1 MEKLGEILVQAGKIT
16 PEQLNVALRKQKQVA
31 KRLGAVLIEEGF
43 ITDGELAKTLSLQFK
58 VSSIDI
64 KPEDV
69 DRALISL
76 IPADMAQR
84 YQVFPIRRKGKRLIL
99 GVVNP
104 GDLEAVDAVEFK
116 TGLKVETVV
125 LTFWKMQKLLDQFYP
140 VTKAVDR
147 VEKKEEEMVEEEFVF
162 AEENLENIFIRK
174 SEFTDDGEEDWRAE
188 AQEKPVIKLVNYLIT
203 SAVQKGASDIHIEPY
218 EKTLR
223 IRFRIDGVLQQ
234 VAEPPYRLRHAIAT
248 RIKIMTDS
256 MDASERR
263 LNQDGRIKIRV
274 ERKPIDLRV
283 SIIPT
288 VFGEKVVMRIL
299 DPSSLM
305 LNMEDLGF
313 EPDALVKFGK
323 SIAQPYGLIL
333 VTGPTGSGKS
343 TSLYSALSSL
353 NKPEVN
359 IMTIEN
365 PVEYNLKGINQV
377 QVNMDIGF
385 GFPEALRAF
394 LRQSPNIILVGEIRE
409 IDTASIAIRASLT
422 GHLVLSTL
430 HTNDA
435 PSAVN
440 RLVDIGIEP
449 FLIASSLN
457 LIQAQRLL
465 RKVCKNC
472 RKKIEPDEADKVGIL
487 KEIGLTANDIIS
499 GDIYGVGAGCPE
511 CNSSGY
517 RGRIAVTEVMP
528 ISMNLRQ
535 MILRGVS
542 TADLRKTAEQEGM
555 RSLRDDGIIK
565 LKRGLTT
572 PDEILRVTVES

>member
-16 PEQLNVALRKQKQVA
+16 PEQLSVALRKQKTVA

-43 ITDGELAKTLSLQFK
+43 ITDSELAKTLSLQFR

-69 DRALISL
+69 DKHLTSL
-76 IPADMAQR
+76 IPPDMAQR
-84 YQVFPIRRKGKRLIL
+84 YQVFPIRRKGKKLIL

-104 GDLEAVDAVEFK
+104 GDLEAIDAVEFK

-125 LTFWKMQKLLDQFYP
+125 VTFWKMKKLLDQFYP
-140 VTKAVDR
+140 VTKEVDR
-147 VEKKEEEMVEEEFVF
+147 IEKKETVEEEFIF
-162 AEENLENIFIRK
+162 ADDSVENIFIRK
-174 SEFTDDGEEDWRAE
+174 SEFEEEEEDWRAE

-203 SAVQKGASDIHIEPY
+203 SAVKKGASDIHIEPY
-218 EKTLR
+218 EKALR
-223 IRFRIDGVLQQ
+223 VRFRIDGVLQQ
-234 VAEPPYRLRHAIAT
+234 VAEPPFRLRNAIST
-248 RIKIMTDS
+248 RIKIMTGS

-274 ERKPIDLRV
+274 EGKPIDLRV

-305 LNMEDLGF
+305 LNMSDLGF
-313 EPDALVKFGK
+313 EADALEKFQK
-323 SIAQPYGLIL
+323 AIARPYGLIL

-359 IMTIEN
+359 IMTVEN

-377 QVNMDIGF
+377 QVNQDIGF
-385 GFPEALRAF
+385 DFPDALRAF

-409 IDTASIAIRASLT
+409 IDTASIAIRAALT

-472 RKKIEPDEADKVGIL
+472 RKKIEPGTSDKIEVLKKMGIS
-487 KEIGLTANDIIS
+487 EEDIIKS
-499 GDIYGVGAGCPE
+499 DIYEAGDGCPE
-511 CNSSGY
+511 CASSGY

-535 MILRGVS
+535 MILKGAS
-542 TADLRKTAEQEGM
+542 TEELRKAASNEGM
-555 RSLRDDGIIK
+555 RILREDGLIK
-565 LKRGLTT
+565 LKAGLTT
-572 PDEILRVTVES
+572 IDEVLRVTVES